1 MKNDLVRVVLAF
13 AALFVGAALE
23 DLLPVVAGVGVPVLL
38 GVVIFAAMEWPTA
51 VWIPVALA
59 GGALEEALSGL
70 PVGTGTAFF
79 MALGTLVGWTRAPY
93 ACMLLAFPVYELWLG
108 IWMADLNGS
117 VFVRMLLAF
126 PVGAAT
132 CLLAAATLS
141 WMQRKAGV
149 DAR

>member
-23 DLLPVVAGVGVPVLL
+23 DLLPVVAGVGFPVLL
-38 GVVIFAAMEWPTA
+38 GLVIFAAMEWPTA

-93 ACMLLAFPVYELWLG
+93 ACMLFAFPVYELWLG
-108 IWMADLNGS
+108 VWMEDLNGS
-117 VFVRMLLAF
+117 IFVRTLLAF
-126 PVGAAT
+126 PAGAVT
-132 CLLAAATLS
+132 CFLAAATMS